1 MPDPDPDVTVDAST
15 GAAPPSKLE
24 RADVVLGVL
33 LIVVGIYSLVLLPF
47 SPSQLGTHTILW
59 EALRGST
66 ASIITGGALVH
77 AGSASIFTV
86 VLAGLV
92 GTILFDWLY
101 WWGGARWGQWWI
113 DILVADKPRTARLM
127 ARIQGLMARWGIPI
141 ILVSHVPPVPGL
153 LVFVAAG
160 WSGMTLRR
168 FLVLDII
175 AGLLRIGLLGSLGY
189 AIGHPAIHVAKEIS
203 HYGLALGVAIVV
215 IVIGRLAWSKRRHR

>member
-1 MPDPDPDVTVDAST
+1 MPDPDTDVTVDAST
-15 GAAPPSKLE
+15 AAAPPSKLE
-24 RADVVLGVL
+24 RADVVLGAL

-47 SPSQLGTHTILW
+47 APSQLATHTILW

-66 ASIITGGALVH
+66 ASIITGGAFVH
-77 AGSASIFTV
+77 AGSASSFTV

-92 GTILFDWLY
+92 GTIHFDWLY

-113 DILVADKPRTARLM
+113 DILVADKPRPARVM
-127 ARIQGLMARWGIPI
+127 ARIQGLMARWGTPI
-141 ILVSHVPPVPGL
+141 VLVSRIPPVPGL
-153 LVFVAAG
+153 LIFVAAG

-175 AGLLRIGLLGSLGY
+175 AGLLRIGLLVSLGY

>member
-1 MPDPDPDVTVDAST
+1 MPDPDIDVTVDASA
-15 GAAPPSKLE
+15 AAPPSKLE

-47 SPSQLGTHTILW
+47 SPSQLGRHTILW

-66 ASIITGGALVH
+66 ASILIGGALVH
-77 AGSASIFTV
+77 VGSASIFTV
-86 VLAGLV
+86 VLASLV
-92 GTILFDWLY
+92 GTIRFDWLY

-113 DILVADKPRTARLM
+113 NILVQDKPRTARVM
-127 ARIQGLMARWGIPI
+127 ARIQGLMARWGTPI
-141 ILVSHVPPVPGL
+141 VLVSRVPPVPAL

-175 AGLLRIGLLGSLGY
+175 AALLRIGLLVSLGY
-189 AIGHPAIHVAKEIS
+189 AIGHPVIQVAKEIS

-215 IVIGRLAWSKRRHR
+215 IVTGRLAWRKRRDR